1 MLRDDS
7 QYLRKSHGVPPQH
20 IELVHQH
27 HEENQTGETYQIED
41 ISDKLLYKKFQRYYP
56 PWI

>member
-7 QYLRKSHGVPPQH
+7 QYLRKFHDVPPQQ
-20 IELVHQH
+20 IELVHRH

-41 ISDKLLYKKFQRYYP
+41 ISDKLLYK
-56 PWI
+56 